1 MNTKIAINV
10 WTAIINWLAE
20 EDVEDVVD
28 VAVVDVFVDVVDAV
42 VVDIFVVVD
51 AVVVDTVVLE
61 ILRTSIL
68 SKTCSH
74 NNILSSI

>member
-20 EDVEDVVD
+20 EDVVD

-42 VVDIFVVVD
+42 VVDIF
-51 AVVVDTVVLE
+51 VVVDTVVLE

>member
-20 EDVEDVVD
+20 EDVVD
-28 VAVVDVFVDVVDAV
+28 VNVVDVFVDVVDAV
-42 VVDIFVVVD
+42 VVVIF
-51 AVVVDTVVLE
+51 VVVDTVVLE

>member
-20 EDVEDVVD
+20 EDVVY
-28 VAVVDVFVDVVDAV
+28 VAVVDAV

-51 AVVVDTVVLE
+51 KVVLE
-61 ILRTSIL
+61 ILTISFLSRTFP
-68 SKTCSH
+68 H